1 MFATSRRHRTEH
13 TTPQHASMGQ
23 RNCAMENVD
32 RRNYYLDLAGIEHC
46 QSQNL
51 HNTTAPAAVNFDTLR
66 TTEARIGSKLHC
78 WMEGGKPDVA
88 TVRAETHAE
97 HKHRETQS
105 NPNSPAWVSSPKCQ
119 STPKCHR
126 TQSAGMR
133 YCPGVP
139 PPAGGVFTPQM
150 QRHKMRAGERERTR
164 AMQQVAEWIDHE
176 QFTHGDGNGKDDG
189 SVLRHEHHH
198 VHEHHHH
205 HHYHYYHPLT

>member
-1 MFATSRRHRTEH
+1 MEH
-13 TTPQHASMGQ
+13 PTPQHMSVDQ
-23 RNCAMENVD
+23 RNGECRPMENVD

-46 QSQNL
+46 QPQSL
-51 HNTTAPAAVNFDTLR
+51 HNTTAPAAVNFNTLT

-78 WMEGGKPDVA
+78 WMEGGQPDSGAVQPDM
-88 TVRAETHAE
+88 HPE

-105 NPNSPAWVSSPKCQ
+105 NPNSPAWLSSPKCQ
-119 STPKCHR
+119 STPKCQR

-133 YCPGVP
+133 HCPGMP
-139 PPAGGVFTPQM
+139 PQAGAVFTPPT
-150 QRHKMRAGERERTR
+150 QRHKVRAGERERTR

-176 QFTHGDGNGKDDG
+176 QFTHSDGKEDG